1 MVAAPAVPDP
11 PCPVLSREESTMTQT
26 SALPADSPAPSLPWY
41 ARFGSPLVLVV
52 GVLAYVVVLQVMVS
66 TDNINLFP
74 TLLLVGAVTVPL
86 SVLMFAYAIDRPAPG
101 NGATVAFTA
110 IAGGVIGTTTAG
122 LLEYRTLKELPWLG
136 MLGIGVIEEAAKLI
150 VPLIVLLV
158 ARRRTRGM
166 GIVIGIASGAGFAVL
181 ETMGYGL
188 VALIESKGN
197 MAEVDGTLLLRGLL
211 SPASHVAW
219 TGMTVWAL
227 WRVGATPHVRH
238 AVRHFVGCFLLAV
251 LLHATWDGV
260 DVLAVHVGVVVIS
273 LAVLLTLILRS
284 RHTRPDAGP
293 AGLAEGSVG
302 GSDAAGATTGW

>member
-1 MVAAPAVPDP
+1 MTQRSAPAVGA
-11 PCPVLSREESTMTQT
+11 PVPT
-26 SALPADSPAPSLPWY
+26 LPWY
-41 ARFGSPLVLVV
+41 ARFGSPLVLVL
-52 GVLAYVVVLQVMVS
+52 GVAAYVVVLQVMVS

-110 IAGGVIGTTTAG
+110 IFGGIIGTTAAG

-136 MLGIGVIEEAAKLI
+136 MLAVGVIEEAAKLI
-150 VPLIVLLV
+150 VPLVVLLV
-158 ARRRTRGM
+158 ARRHTRGM

-227 WRVGATPHVRH
+227 WRVGSTPPVRH
-238 AVRHFVGCFLLAV
+238 ALRTFMGCFLLAV
-251 LLHATWDGV
+251 VLHTLWDGV
-260 DVLAVHVGVVVIS
+260 DLLVVHVGVVLVS
-273 LAVLLTLILRS
+273 LGVLLTLVLRS
-284 RHTRPDAGP
+284 RPASAGSRGEYRGQGGGQDGLPDEDLIP
-293 AGLAEGSVG
+293 R
-302 GSDAAGATTGW
+302 